1 MSAPLAGKFQD
12 HYALLGL
19 DPKSDS
25 AAIQAAYTKAA
36 EKYHPGNP
44 DTGDK
49 AKFDAVNMAFEVL
62 ADPILRREFD
72 KLKGVDQDDGVP
84 KFSGKPFFEALG
96 RETRLRVALL
106 CILYDRRRTKPF
118 TPSLSM
124 RQVEN
129 SLHTTEAELSFALW
143 YLKQRGLAGQDDKSS
158 LLITVEGMDYLESNQ
173 PAPEAV
179 MPFIKAG
186 ALATQAAAPE
196 EAKPETVK
204 PEATEPASNDASKNG
219 ASTPL
224 ATLASALAESATT
237 IAAAT
242 KPEEPTPHKEPESVR
257 NFMRR
262 THVRA

>member
-44 DTGDK
+44 DTGDQ

-186 ALATQAAAPE
+186 ALATPQPEAA
-196 EAKPETVK
+196 K
-204 PEATEPASNDASKNG
+204 PEATGPEAANNEASKNE

-224 ATLASALAESATT
+224 ATLASAV
-237 IAAAT
+237 AAAT
-242 KPEEPTPHKEPESVR
+242 KPEEPPPQKQPESVR

-262 THVRA
+262 THVRT